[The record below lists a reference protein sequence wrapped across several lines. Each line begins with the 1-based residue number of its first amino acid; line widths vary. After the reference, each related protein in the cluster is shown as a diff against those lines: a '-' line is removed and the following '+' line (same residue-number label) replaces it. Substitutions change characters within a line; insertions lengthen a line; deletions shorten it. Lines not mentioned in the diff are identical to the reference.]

1 MSVIRVWKYDRVW
14 SAHINISYSAVLQ
27 QITRHRSFE
36 FSVESSRAKELELNF
51 MPDWMSKGEGRMFS
65 QTEPNPFQTVGF
77 TLVWESLKH
86 INRLG
91 SWLLKVQGAH
101 KQHYNLPTKPWATVD
116 CIMTGSPYA
125 WDSFFALRA
134 SMKDGAQSDI
144 VNVAQELQDLFHST
158 EEEETEYGLIYGP
171 YLDEP
176 IELTNINE
184 LVLSDTD
191 HYYPLRAAITSVG
204 RTSTGNTGN
213 IPARDSSYRFVKR
226 AYDQKHSSVFG
237 HHWTPTP
244 RLDARYG
251 PLAGAM
257 SVRNLLSL

>member
-1 MSVIRVWKYDRVW
+1 MSVVRIWKYDRVW

-36 FSVESSRAKELELNF
+36 FSVESSRAKELNLDYT
-51 MPDWMSKGEGRMFS
+51 PHWMAKGEGRMFS

-77 TLVWESLKH
+77 TLVWETLKH
-86 INRLG
+86 INRFG

-125 WDSFFALRA
+125 WDSFFKLRA
-134 SMKDGAQSDI
+134 DMKDGAQSDI
-144 VNVAQELQDLFHST
+144 VDIAKELQDMFYSSKDITT
-158 EEEETEYGLIYGP
+158 ELGYIYGP
-171 YLDEP
+171 YLDTP
-176 IELTNINE
+176 LKLTDIKE
-184 LVLSDTD
+184 LVLDDTD
-191 HYYPLRAAITSVG
+191 YYYPLRRAITAVG
-204 RTSTGNTGN
+204 RTSTGNTGVLPD
-213 IPARDSSYRFVKR
+213 ITSSFRFVKR

-244 RLDARYG
+244 RESARYG
-251 PLAGAM
+251 PLQGAM